1 MNFCATEEMM
11 INFSIEQFTEGLNA
25 EQKKAVEN
33 PINSCTKIVAGA
45 GTGKTKIISKR
56 FVKLVFDLMKTGV
69 EDAPQRLLVIT
80 FTDKAAG
87 EMKSRI
93 VKELDENG
101 IEANDLWVST
111 FHSFCSRILKKHS
124 IEAGLSPAFKMG
136 EEQELEKIYSNIIK
150 RIKYNE
156 YKTIDNITTIAA
168 ELGVEPDILSAH
180 NLKILNKID
189 NLDTIFDEIYFVIK
203 KIKSLGLE
211 PEEFLDKAL
220 RSTSDFSKTLETL
233 SFGFTDKDSYINSWE
248 EHLKP
253 YSDSFCKFE
262 DIKTDAKGKNSD
274 KGAFSAIASAKLILD
289 KNGKAKAENWGYA
302 SGFPECLEKIAPY
315 ERYLAQVIAL
325 IYAVY
330 CKELEN
336 ADLIDFDDL
345 INKTIYIFKHN
356 ELLRTYYSKYFK
368 HLIIDEFQDTNGSQ
382 LELIKLLLSPDD
394 ADITFVGD
402 RKQSIY
408 GFRFAQMENLEVLH
422 KYIEQK
428 YGKKYEE
435 IRLKTNYRS
444 TNYVLDAVNYV
455 TEEHLQLDEAL
466 EAFKKADGEN
476 KYVKYT
482 EFCNAADR
490 NEHKIA
496 EAQYIAQE
504 ILKLKEQ
511 DKANFK
517 DFAVLVKSHAQAE
530 LVEKYLA
537 KSGIPSVKKVNTGFF
552 NEPVIKNA
560 IALLRYFSDATDEI
574 ALIRIFKIKLS
585 DAQVYRLKLSLDK
598 KILETK
604 EFDELKRMNFCDKL
618 RFVLLNSETDLT
630 DLEEQTKNYV
640 KQIFE
645 TMNAVKLKRKS
656 FSLLQCYYK
665 LINSIQPYVPST
677 QTENR
682 LSERNLRVFEKILS
696 DYIES
701 DNYVSAKNFLD
712 YIEKIKED
720 RNFEFP
726 SIASSTP
733 DAVQL
738 LTIHASKGLEFPYV
752 FVLSLLSNPSKQ
764 DTNINFDF
772 QYGNKPGHGILIRK
786 FEGNPTAKALVYNEI
801 WRKPR
806 EKNEALRLFY
816 VAVSRAE
823 KYLNVLTGDAST
835 IADYTKFFPSPVF
848 SQQID
853 ISNKD

>member
-1 MNFCATEEMM
+1 MEVRM
-11 INFSIEQFTEGLNA
+11 INFSIEKFTDGLNA

-33 PINSCTKIVAGA
+33 PVNTCTKIVAGA

-56 FVKLVFDLMKTGV
+56 FVKLVFELMEQGV
-69 EDAPQRLLVIT
+69 EEAPKHILVIT

-87 EMKSRI
+87 EMKGRI
-93 VKELDENG
+93 VKELEENG
-101 IEANDLWVST
+101 IDSDDLWVST

-136 EEQELEKIYSNIIK
+136 EEQELETVYTNIIK

-156 YKTIDNITTIAA
+156 YKTIDNISEISAK
-168 ELGVEPDILSAH
+168 LGINPDILSAG

-189 NLDTIFDEIYFVIK
+189 NLDTIFEEIYKIIK

-211 PEEFLDKAL
+211 PEEFFEKAL

-233 SFGFTDKDSYINSWE
+233 PFGFSDKDAYINGWT

-253 YSDSFCKFE
+253 YSDDFCKFV
-262 DIKTDAKGKNSD
+262 DIKTDAKGKNTD
-274 KGAFSAIASAKLILD
+274 KGAFAAIAGEKLILD
-289 KNGKAKAENWGYA
+289 KNGKTKAEFWGYA
-302 SGFPECLEKIAPY
+302 AGFPENLEKIAPY
-315 ERYLAQVIAL
+315 EKYLTEVIAL
-325 IYAVY
+325 IYAIY
-330 CKELEN
+330 CNELEK

-356 ELLRTYYSKYFK
+356 ELLRAYYSKYFK

-382 LELIKLLLSPDD
+382 LELIKLLLSSDN

-455 TEEHLQLDEAL
+455 TEEHLCLDEAL
-466 EAFKKADGEN
+466 EAFKRTDEEN

-482 EFCNAADR
+482 QFYGA
-490 NEHKIA
+490 EHIDEQKAA
-496 EAQYIAQE
+496 EAKYIAKE
-504 ILKLKEQ
+504 ILRLKSEEN
-511 DKANFK
+511 AEFK
-517 DFAVLVKSHAQAE
+517 DFAILVKSHSQAE
-530 LVEKYLA
+530 LVEKFLTR
-537 KSGIPSVKKVNTGFF
+537 SGIPSVKKVNTGFF
-552 NEPVIKNA
+552 NEPVIRNA

-574 ALIRIFKIKLS
+574 AFTRILKIKLS
-585 DAQVYRLKLSLDK
+585 DSQIYRLKQALDAH
-598 KILETK
+598 ILKTK
-604 EFDELKRMNFCDKL
+604 EFEELKRMNFCDKL
-618 RFVLLNSETDLT
+618 RFAEPTVELKID
-630 DLEEQTKNYV
+630 EQTKNYLE
-640 KQIFE
+640 QIQS
-645 TMNAVKLKRKS
+645 TINILKLKRRD
-656 FSLLQCYYK
+656 FSLMQSYYK
-665 LINSIQPYVPST
+665 LINAILPYKPSSS
-677 QTENR
+677 TENKIA
-682 LSERNLRVFEKILS
+682 ERNLRVFEKILA
-696 DYIES
+696 DYIEAG
-701 DNYVSAKNFLD
+701 NYVNTKKFLE
-712 YIEKIKED
+712 YIEKIKDD

-726 SIASSTP
+726 STVSSNIN
-733 DAVQL
+733 AVQI
-738 LTIHASKGLEFPYV
+738 LTIHASKGLEFPHV
-752 FVLSLLSNPSKQ
+752 FVLSLSAALPKP

-772 QYGNKPGHGILIRK
+772 QYGNKPGFGILIRK
-786 FEGNPTAKALVYNEI
+786 FEGKTTPKSIVYNEI

-823 KYLNVLTGDAST
+823 KYLNVMTSET
-835 IADYTKFFPSPVF
+835 SKIADYTKFFPKPVL
-848 SQQID
+848 SELVEIAD
-853 ISNKD
+853 EK